1 MYGAQAHVA
10 DKNYALFSK
19 SPTVSSHTFQHHS
32 HSEGLKPQNRSSP
45 RQELPFNSSE
55 LQGLVSVCQIDIL
68 KAESHACIYAALHL
82 RRITKHLCVR
92 RCSPPVC
99 GSERGGRGTCA
110 ASATSSARRVLA
122 SSVMRHLTV
131 SCQRC
136 SQLPFKVLLSPVA
149 GGELISCRL
158 PLAACRLPPAAC
170 RLPLAA
176 CRLPLAACRLPL
188 AACRLPPAAC
198 RLPLAACRLPP
209 AACRLPR
216 PSLLT
221 THRPYPWGARR
232 PLDPTHIANKTS
244 LRASASC
251 SSACRLSSTMARVW
265 GDCQGHGSPEI
276 CGCSGRR
283 HDRDQGLG
291 RFTQLLHS
299 AYSDR

>member
-170 RLPLAA
+170 RLP
-176 CRLPLAACRLPL
+176 
-188 AACRLPPAAC
+188 
-198 RLPLAACRLPP
+198 
-209 AACRLPR
+209 R